1 MIEFRDV
8 TMENFEEVINLK
20 LKDDQ
25 EGFLEN
31 NLYSLAEAKVN
42 SDLIPK
48 GVYEDDKLVGFI
60 LYYFHEGEPDY
71 VYLKRL
77 MIDEKLQGKGIG
89 RKTMKAAIDL
99 FKKDF
104 PSIGCVELMH
114 YLDNETGESLYES
127 LGFKSTGEIRETI
140 RPGTDYIDKELV
152 RRYFY

>member
-1 MIEFRDV
+1 MIIFKEV
-8 TMENFEEVINLK
+8 TMENFEAVINLK
-20 LKDDQ
+20 LKDEQ
-25 EGFLEN
+25 VGFLEN
-31 NLYSLAEAKVN
+31 NLYSLAESKVN
-42 SDLIPK
+42 KSLIPR
-48 GVYEDDKLVGFI
+48 GVYHDEELVGFI

-77 MIDEKLQGKGIG
+77 MIDAKMQGKGLG
-89 RKTMKAAIDL
+89 RETMMAAIDI
-99 FKKDF
+99 FKEEF

-152 RRYFY
+152 RRFYY

>member
-25 EGFLEN
+25 VGFLEN
-31 NLYSLAEAKVN
+31 NLYSLAKAKVN

-48 GVYEDDKLVGFI
+48 GVYEDYKLVGFI

-77 MIDEKLQGKGIG
+77 MIDEK
-89 RKTMKAAIDL
+89 
-99 FKKDF
+99 
-104 PSIGCVELMH
+104 
-114 YLDNETGESLYES
+114 YES
-127 LGFKSTGEIRETI
+127 LGFKSTGEIRKTI